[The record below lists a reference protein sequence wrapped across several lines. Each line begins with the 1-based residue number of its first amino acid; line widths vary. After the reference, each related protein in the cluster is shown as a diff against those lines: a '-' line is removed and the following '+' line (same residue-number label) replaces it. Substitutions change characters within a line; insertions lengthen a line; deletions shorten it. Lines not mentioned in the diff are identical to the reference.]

1 MSMTVTMDDA
11 LKADF
16 SAVCAEIGMSASTA
30 VNVFAKKVVR
40 ERRIPFELSAQPE
53 GPVGHEVRA
62 YERMLATDLM
72 RGYVEAE
79 AGRTRTLDELRA
91 ARSLR
96 VEGNAYAK

>member
-16 SAVCAEIGMSASTA
+16 AAVCAEIGMSASTA

-40 ERRIPFELSAQPE
+40 ERRIPFELSAQPDATAE
-53 GPVGHEVRA
+53 LEARA
-62 YERMLATDLM
+62 YERLLMADLLE
-72 RGYVEAE
+72 GYAEAE

-96 VEGNAYAK
+96 AVGTTNAS